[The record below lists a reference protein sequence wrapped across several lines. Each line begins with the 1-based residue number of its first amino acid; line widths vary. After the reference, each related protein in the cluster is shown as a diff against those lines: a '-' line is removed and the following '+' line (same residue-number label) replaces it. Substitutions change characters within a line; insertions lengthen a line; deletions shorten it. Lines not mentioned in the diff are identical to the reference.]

1 MEEFTVKERL
11 RFRKLLEVA
20 NSSTFTGERDAAL
33 AAATRL
39 AASHGMSLHEAAG
52 MAEPEE
58 PAVRKRPPR
67 RPAGF
72 KSDFGA
78 AAMRAAGLHG
88 DPRTGRTY
96 SRFGNRGSAAAEQG
110 RMDTEKRR
118 YDAAMA
124 EAIQRGLDAEERA
137 AAAKKAA
144 KARDHVPRKN
154 KHAFRKRDEFI
165 RVLLTETQMSARE
178 IASTVGVSIYEVFR
192 EKLLLRKQSAA

>member
-1 MEEFTVKERL
+1 MEDFSLKERV

-39 AASHGMSLHEAAG
+39 AASHGMSLREAVG

-58 PAVRKRPPR
+58 PAARPPR

-78 AAMRAAGLHG
+78 AAMRAAGLNG
-88 DPRTGRTY
+88 DPRNTRAY
-96 SRFGNRGSAAAEQG
+96 SRFGNRGSAAAETSRLDG
-110 RMDTEKRR
+110 EKRR
-118 YDAAMA
+118 FEAAMA
-124 EAIQRGLDAEERA
+124 EAIQRGLDAAERA

-144 KARDHVPRKN
+144 KARDYVPRSN
-154 KHAFRKRDEFI
+154 KHAFRNRKEFI
-165 RVLLTETQMSARE
+165 RRCRRSAQMRKR
-178 IASTVGVSIYEVFR
+178 R
-192 EKLLLRKQSAA
+192 EKEIPYFDNQRTATRESEITMDGS